1 MATTTSE
8 LVWLTRLV
16 HDFGLTLTA
25 PTLLF
30 CDNQVALHIASNPI
44 FHERTKHIELDCHFV
59 KEQVAVGCLK
69 LMPIRANHRLADLFT
84 KPLPSA
90 LLLPLLSKMAVKDI
104 HSPS

>member
-1 MATTTSE
+1 MTTATSE
-8 LVWLTRLV
+8 LIQLTQLI

-30 CDNQVALHIASNPI
+30 CDNQATLHIAYNPI
-44 FHERTKHIELDCHFV
+44 FHKRTKHIELDCHFV
-59 KEQVAVGCLK
+59 SEQVATGCLK
-69 LMPIRANHRLADLFT
+69 LLPIRSSKQLADLFI
-84 KPLPSA
+84 KPLPLA